1 MNQKTKLI
9 LVFMFFCG
17 VTIFAQDSYL
27 LKGTVVSAVENAPLP
42 GVNVI
47 ISNTSSGVSTD
58 FDGNYQIQVKSGDLL

>member
-17 VTIFAQDSYL
+17 ITIYAQDSYL
-27 LKGTVVSAVENAPLP
+27 LKGTVVSAVENAPIP

-47 ISNTSSGVSTD
+47 IP
-58 FDGNYQIQVKSGDLL
+58 KLLMGFY

>member
-17 VTIFAQDSYL
+17 ITIYAQDSYL
-27 LKGTVVSAVENAPLP
+27 LKGTVVSAVENAPIP

-47 ISNTSSGVSTD
+47 ISKTSSGS
-58 FDGNYQIQVKSGDLL
+58 FY